1 MALSMDEQR
10 VLAEI
15 EKRLAAEEPGL
26 AACLTNF
33 RRPGPAAVLR
43 SPRARIIGSLFTVL
57 LVAMISLMVYAM
69 IPFRAHTTRAPA
81 DKPGTFPSQTQI
93 SAVGP
98 GSPRAV
104 TKASS
109 GAGASR
115 DVTTGTS
122 APTAA
127 GTGTSANTG
136 SSGKAQTPGAT
147 SGAPASSGHA
157 AATGQSQAA
166 KAKTTGAD
174 TR

>member
-15 EKRLAAEEPGL
+15 EKRLVAEEPGL

-33 RRPGPAAVLR
+33 RRPGPAAVLG

-57 LVAMISLMVYAM
+57 LVAMISLTVYAM
-69 IPFRAHTTRAPA
+69 IPFRVHTTRAPA

-109 GAGASR
+109 GASASR
-115 DVTTGTS
+115 DGTTGTS
-122 APTAA
+122 APAAA
-127 GTGTSANTG
+127 GSSASAG
-136 SSGKAQTPGAT
+136 SSGKAATTPGAT
-147 SGAPASSGHA
+147 SGAPATS
-157 AATGQSQAA
+157 
-166 KAKTTGAD
+166 
-174 TR
+174 